1 MTKRSL
7 NNKFMK
13 FENYIKEKMKKN
25 DCSHDIIHVK
35 NVVEIIKKI
44 IQHQQLSIYMNA
56 CIAAIVTGYAH
67 EICDRKY
74 CTDLFS
80 NLKELNKQVTEIF
93 GTEIAHIVTKVV
105 PLISFTRR
113 IQFGIPQE
121 LTEEEA
127 FAYFIVSDADMLEAM
142 GAIGVIRTY
151 MYGCHVNRSTESAQ
165 AYIENELSKCNEL
178 LHFEWSKLE
187 GSARKHTMQI
197 ICEQIHKERVFL

>member
-1 MTKRSL
+1 MSH
-7 NNKFMK
+7 
-13 FENYIKEKMKKN
+13 Y

-44 IQHQQLSIYMNA
+44 ITHERLEINTIQ
-56 CIAAIVTGYAH
+56 CIAAIATGYAH

-74 CTDLFS
+74 CTDTFR
-80 NLKELNKQVTEIF
+80 NLNELHSIVLSIF
-93 GTEIAHIVTKVV
+93 GSSVASIVTRIV

-113 IQFGIPQE
+113 TQFGIPSDLKE
-121 LTEEEA
+121 DERFVYL
-127 FAYFIVSDADMLEAM
+127 IVSDADMLEAM

-165 AYIENELSKCNEL
+165 KYIQNELSKCSNF

-187 GSARKHTMQI
+187 GSARKHTMDI
-197 ICEQIHKERVFL
+197 ICDQLVQERTFL